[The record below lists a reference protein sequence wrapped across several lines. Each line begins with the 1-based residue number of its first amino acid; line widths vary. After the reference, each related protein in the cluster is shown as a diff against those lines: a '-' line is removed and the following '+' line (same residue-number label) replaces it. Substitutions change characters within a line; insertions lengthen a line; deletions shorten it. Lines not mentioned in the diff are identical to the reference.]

1 MSLDGFTDERILI
14 LNYTENLWRCA
25 HWLYSSSIC
34 VFAHC
39 DNLNLLKFMRFNA
52 NLNVAGWVNVD
63 LFIKLNF
70 FALSESFDSQSPLY
84 ASALLSVANPFP
96 VNILRAFK
104 ISLPSLS
111 LCPSIFLSTNNLSDH
126 M

>member
-25 HWLYSSSIC
+25 HRLYSSSIC

-70 FALSESFDSQSPLY
+70 LHFLRVLIANHSMHRLFYLSP
-84 ASALLSVANPFP
+84 
-96 VNILRAFK
+96 IL
-104 ISLPSLS
+104 
-111 LCPSIFLSTNNLSDH
+111 FL
-126 M
+126 